1 MGYLIPSLIVKEPE
15 DLTKLLYIEAIIMSS
30 PLLFAFFVKDR
41 PLYPPN
47 ISAGMK
53 KIEYLKSFKTILTN
67 KSYYIVVCF
76 IILLIFKVFSFAMC
90 LGCSWAI
97 VTGCN

>member
-15 DLTKLLYIEAIIMSS
+15 DLSKLLYIEAIIMSS

-41 PLYPPN
+41 PLHPPN

-67 KSYYIVVCF
+67 KSYYIVVGFLFF
-76 IILLIFKVFSFAMC
+76 INFLRFFLLQYA
-90 LGCSWAI
+90 
-97 VTGCN
+97 